1 MSAPRPA
8 ALASVGAASPSLA
21 RPTSSPGGRHEHLQ
35 AQRTAGVRVVL
46 WRESERQRQKEEE
59 RHEELPPWWRVREA
73 SATQERLKIWT
84 HEAIEKAAPSRT
96 LIASSSTPDLAVSQS
111 KAEQQL
117 QHKLH
122 EHAQL
127 VSRLQRFALLN
138 EETVLG
144 GDSPRS
150 PQRKGKSSSHTTTV
164 LREHAGLDESRSL
177 FADLLCAL
185 RAATTAVV
193 EAVQTCA
200 REQSEET
207 HLNLNLPVLRKAFA
221 LPPAGGDGRR
231 QSHQARRPS
240 YEKRPSGFAVYSAER
255 HAAILCGLTTQVMSF
270 MPLPF
275 VQDPLLLMWFDE
287 HSELWQVRRAPRLY
301 WQLASSPLV
310 PSPPRLQPLT
320 SLVLARLGP
329 GLSTDIDRDV
339 RAQSLQG
346 HPARHHRP

>member
-1 MSAPRPA
+1 MSGPRPA
-8 ALASVGAASPSLA
+8 AFALVGGVSPVLP
-21 RPTSSPGGRHEHLQ
+21 RPGSSPGGRHEH
-35 AQRTAGVRVVL
+35 AERTAGLRVTL
-46 WRESERQRQKEEE
+46 WRERERQRQKEEGA
-59 RHEELPPWWRVREA
+59 HDELAPWWRVREA

-96 LIASSSTPDLAVSQS
+96 LIASSSSPEIAVAPS
-111 KAEQQL
+111 KAEQSLQL
-117 QHKLH
+117 KLQ

-150 PQRKGKSSSHTTTV
+150 PQRKKSSSHTTTV

-177 FADLLCAL
+177 FADLLCSL

-193 EAVQTCA
+193 EAVQACA
-200 REQSEET
+200 EEQSQET